1 MIFASKEIFV
11 VSGDTFYC
19 YNLGWE
25 WEEALLLIY
34 IVSRGEDAAAKH
46 PIIYG
51 AASYNISVVL
61 GLRNPVLECQVGY
74 KKIQASVMANCFTS
88 APILLICKIE
98 LKIFTVAIS
107 QMCWKESDK

>member
-34 IVSRGEDAAAKH
+34 MVSRGEDAAAKH

-51 AASYNISVVL
+51 AGFLQHICSAGVEKS
-61 GLRNPVLECQVGY
+61 
-74 KKIQASVMANCFTS
+74 CFGM
-88 APILLICKIE
+88 PGWVQEDPGFCHGE
-98 LKIFTVAIS
+98 LFHFSPYFTHL
-107 QMCWKESDK
+107 